1 MTNGRGVK
9 QGGQQE
15 QSGKEVRL
23 WESRSSE
30 EEGHDGRGGANALL
44 TLFQPVPYSPP
55 HCLFQ
60 VGAPAPPNTPPPTLT
75 PGTQMLR
82 QKTSI
87 VLDTPKGSHQSPHYI
102 GREK

>member
-1 MTNGRGVK
+1 ME
-9 QGGQQE
+9 GGA
-15 QSGKEVRL
+15 
-23 WESRSSE
+23 
-30 EEGHDGRGGANALL
+30 ANALL

-60 VGAPAPPNTPPPTLT
+60 VGAPAQPTPLPTLT

-87 VLDTPKGSHQSPHYI
+87 GLDAPKGLHQFPHYI